1 MLPRFCFSFPWFLLE
16 GQLHEI
22 YSGLQWKNLYFS
34 YDNYV
39 VLNSYFK
46 YNACNIKLRKYRD
59 MQKCRENESRKFKL
73 PVIPQHILKYSLL
86 VLFLSTFLYVCIHKH
101 ILFFLT
107 KNCFVTF
114 KKNLLST
121 LDIFLSHEIFLFYVF
136 FMTVHTV
143 ILLYHTL
150 FYLFP
155 IVKYLVGFH
164 FYYYDK

>member
-59 MQKCRENESRKFKL
+59 MQKCRENESRKYKL

-114 KKNLLST
+114 KKK
-121 LDIFLSHEIFLFYVF
+121 F
-136 FMTVHTV
+136 TVHLGHFSKPWNIFILCIFYDCSYCYITV
-143 ILLYHTL
+143 SYFILFIPYCQI
-150 FYLFP
+150 FSWFP
-155 IVKYLVGFH
+155 FLLLW
-164 FYYYDK
+164 